1 VLYSGVERNGNAM
14 NHNKIGLIALA
25 LVLFLAGGLPAAEK
39 VVFPGGHSILV
50 QRTQV
55 VDDQIVLHLLEG
67 GTIALPRSAVESR
80 EYLDREEALKEWKK
94 GRGGDTVTSNPE
106 GKTARDLTWQEKMR
120 ILESGPPPV
129 DTGTEPEVEALLNR
143 SGFKGAAGSTGTIA
157 PYGVSA
163 PTELDLVPPGQERDL
178 RGIRLQMAP
187 GNYNATGLSPRAAQ
201 RARVQRFFGPDGEPT
216 LTAGRSKAWDRSALG
231 VE

>member
-1 VLYSGVERNGNAM
+1 MKY
-14 NHNKIGLIALA
+14 NKIGLAVLAAALI
-25 LVLFLAGGLPAAEK
+25 LAPGLWAAER

-94 GRGGDTVTSNPE
+94 GRGGDTVVSNPE
-106 GKTARDLTWQEKMR
+106 GKTARDLSWQEKMR

-129 DTGTEPEVEALLNR
+129 DTGTEPEVEALLSR
-143 SGFKGAAGSTGTIA
+143 SGIRAESGSTSTIA
-157 PYGVSA
+157 PYGVTA
-163 PTELDLVPPGQERDL
+163 PTELDLTPPGQQRDI
-178 RGIRLQMAP
+178 RGVRLQMAP
-187 GNYNATGLSPRAAQ
+187 GYHNSTGISLDAAR
-201 RARVQRFFGPDGEPT
+201 RARVERFFGPDGEPRQ
-216 LTAGRSKAWDRSALG
+216 GRSKAWDRSALG
-231 VE
+231 AE